1 MPLYHSQTRR
11 HTCMINLFLFSEIQ
25 NRPSYEFS
33 VLWIANTDPSVND
46 ALKFTRVLLND
57 NAVYNANTGE
67 FKAPVDGTYL
77 LTASVCIY
85 SGKYLKLQ
93 FMADDT
99 VIGSF
104 IAGDV
109 DWASC
114 TASTA
119 ISQLQKGHTVKLVVV
134 QRHGSGDIVVNSD
147 TGYLSSFAGTLLKQ

>member
-1 MPLYHSQTRR
+1 MHNVISLPDARCH
-11 HTCMINLFLFSEIQ
+11 MIHLVLFSEIQ
-25 NRPSYEFS
+25 NRPSYGFS
-33 VLWIANTDPSVND
+33 ALWIDNTDPSVND

-77 LTASVCIY
+77 LTASVCTY

-104 IAGDV
+104 ITGDV
-109 DWASC
+109 DWGSC
-114 TASTA
+114 TSSTA
-119 ISQLQKGHTVKLVVV
+119 VSQLQIGQTVKLVVV
-134 QRHGSGDIVVNSD
+134 VRHGSGDIVVNRD